1 MKKYLTLILLL
12 LPVSTYA
19 QDDKYKPEEIKDFYR
34 QVKLT
39 TEYKQLQKSVDS
51 NNAWDKLVP
60 QEVKFIIEHHRTEGI
75 HYEKEKNLLHGFLHI
90 YTELGVTSTA
100 YRVTYDRA
108 KKKITSIKHSGEV
121 NPTRHNNMEGLA
133 PK

>member
-1 MKKYLTLILLL
+1 MFLLL
-12 LPVSTYA
+12 SLNAYS
-19 QDDKYKPEEIKDFYR
+19 QDEKYKPDEIKDFYR

-60 QEVKFIIEHHRTEGI
+60 QEVKFIIEHHRTEGVN
-75 HYEKEKNLLHGFLHI
+75 YEKEKNLLHGFLHI
-90 YTELGVTSTA
+90 YSELGVTSTA
-100 YRVTYDRA
+100 YRVTYDRI
-108 KKKITSIKHSGEV
+108 KKKITSIKPSGEV
-121 NPTRHNNMEGLA
+121 NPTRHNNMGGLA